1 MNKFLYQCLLNTVS
15 QNKISGIRKHLL
27 YSKLVLFRN
36 FFSGRPSYQGM
47 EYSSGVL
54 ILGVDTQIMSSLLQ
68 DLIKNIIGEGAI
80 SWLLQWLSELI
91 VPILI
96 ILLSL
101 IGIGYMFFRSTMWN
115 ERGVRTGTSTRLDR
129 LRRWLPIGPSIID
142 QYRGDQSD
150 RSPTTLESHDGT
162 MDQRYWYKLAL
173 NDLEMDSTAFVD
185 LIVNE
190 DSFSLHDVA
199 NKESSFQLIIMLV
212 DGSIELW
219 FTGPAYSADSVNVKS
234 ERCSYYAHHDIRD
247 LFNNA
252 AEVVKTNPV
261 EYFSSHSSSE
271 FTGYSLVDESPR
283 EPIQPI
289 TKDTGGIG
297 SSSEPTSTLFERIL
311 ESLVNL
317 NENSTEQNRLVSIS
331 IRPDGD
337 WEQRESLVPDA
348 PLVREIKKITRIN
361 LHDRRRTEIEDDS
374 RLYHAQLIEL
384 TSQSKSSSVES
395 VLKPMENFGPS
406 TRDMSIEDT
415 SGEFA
420 LAKIVENK
428 TDICY
433 QLPRRLLPGC
443 DGQKRSITVYERDLA
458 RLLQRRKIKESQ

>member
-1 MNKFLYQCLLNTVS
+1 MLNTAS
-15 QNKISGIRKHLL
+15 QNKISSIKRHLL
-27 YSKLVLFRN
+27 YSELVLLRN
-36 FFSGRPSYQGM
+36 FFSGRPLYQGM

-54 ILGVDTQIMSSLLQ
+54 TLGVDTQIMSSLLQ
-68 DLIKNIIGEGAI
+68 DLIKDILGEGAI
-80 SWLLQWLSELI
+80 SWLLLWLSELI
-91 VPILI
+91 FPILI
-96 ILLSL
+96 IPLSFV
-101 IGIGYMFFRSTMWN
+101 GIGYILSRSTMWN

-129 LRRWLPIGPSIID
+129 LRRWLPIGPSLID
-142 QYRGDQSD
+142 QYCGDQSD
-150 RSPTTLESHDGT
+150 RSPTLEPYDGT

-289 TKDTGGIG
+289 TKDTGGNG
-297 SSSEPTSTLFERIL
+297 SSGEPTSTLFERIL

-337 WEQRESLVPDA
+337 WEQKDSLVSDA
-348 PLVREIKKITRIN
+348 PLVRGIKKITGIN
-361 LHDRRRTEIEDDS
+361 IHDRRRTEIDDDP
-374 RLYHAQLIEL
+374 RLYHAQLTEL
-384 TSQSKSSSVES
+384 ISQSKSSSVES

-415 SGEFA
+415 SGKFA

-428 TDICY
+428 TNICY